1 MDKKKANEIKEA
13 KSLKKKEANEAKL
26 KEKQL
31 EKQRTRIYN
40 EMVSYQ
46 KKIKKAPKV
55 ECLKT
60 YFGFLSI
67 PLFL

>member
-1 MDKKKANEIKEA
+1 MDKKTANEIKEA

-46 KKIKKAPKV
+46 KKSQKKIKM
-55 ECLKT
+55 LI
-60 YFGFLSI
+60 FL
-67 PLFL
+67 

>member
-1 MDKKKANEIKEA
+1 MDKKTANEIKEA

-46 KKIKKAPKV
+46 KPK
-55 ECLKT
+55 ENKEST
-60 YFGFLSI
+60 
-67 PLFL
+67 

>member
-1 MDKKKANEIKEA
+1 MDKKTANEIKEA

-46 KKIKKAPKV
+46 KKSQKKIKKAPKDAYIS
-55 ECLKT
+55 L
-60 YFGFLSI
+60 
-67 PLFL
+67 